1 LIQLIDKQDNF
12 EIIRGKVAEI
22 LSAETLNQQALALEG
37 GELDPADFAFTVY
50 EERNNPWSP
59 EVLSNGPVVNVWW
72 DGLTSEK
79 RGSTIDRQHV
89 TSRINVD
96 VYVQADSE
104 ETISGH
110 DSGDELSAKK
120 MQRVTR
126 LVRNILMHDQYKTL
140 SISGVVWS
148 RWVPSLTP
156 FQPQMNMQPVER
168 VNACRIALDVEHNE
182 ETVQE
187 IEETIEG
194 VHVEFFHEPD
204 GLVRAHL
211 HYGTIEDP
219 APEPEE

>member
-1 LIQLIDKQDNF
+1 MIQLIEKQDNF

-22 LSAETLNQQALALEG
+22 LAAETLNQQELAVVESEDP
-37 GELDPADFAFTVY
+37 ELFKFSVY
-50 EERNNPWSP
+50 EERSNPWTIEDLTDNP
-59 EVLSNGPVVNVWW
+59 IVNVWW
-72 DGLTSEK
+72 DGSTSEK

-89 TSRINVD
+89 TSRINID
-96 VYVQADSE
+96 VYVLSDSE
-104 ETISGH
+104 ETSTGH
-110 DSGDELSAKK
+110 SAGDELSSKA
-120 MQRVTR
+120 MQRITR

-156 FQPQMNMQPVER
+156 FQPQTNMQPVDR
-168 VNACRIALDVEHNE
+168 VNACRVALDVEHNE
-182 ETVQE
+182 ETVEE
-187 IEETIEG
+187 IEETMEG

-211 HYGTIEDP
+211 HYGTITDP

>member
-1 LIQLIDKQDNF
+1 MIQLIYKQDNF

-22 LSAETLNQQALALEG
+22 LSAETLNQQALAEAESEDP
-37 GELDPADFAFTVY
+37 ELFKFSVY
-50 EERNNPWSP
+50 EERSNPWTI
-59 EVLSNGPVVNVWW
+59 EELSDNPIVNVWW
-72 DGLTSEK
+72 DGFNSEK
-79 RGSTIDRQHV
+79 HGSTINRQRV

-96 VYVQADSE
+96 IYVQADSE

-110 DSGDELSAKK
+110 SSGDELSSKA
-120 MQRVTR
+120 MQRITR

-140 SISGVVWS
+140 SLSGIVWS
-148 RWVPSLTP
+148 RWVPSATP
-156 FQPQMNMQPVER
+156 FQPQMNLQPVDR
-168 VNACRIALDVEHNE
+168 VNACRIAIDVEHNE
-182 ETVQE
+182 ETVEE

-211 HYGTIEDP
+211 HYGTVTDP